1 MIKVSVVILVYN
13 VEQYIERCAH
23 SLLGQTL
30 KEMEFIF
37 VDDCT
42 PDHSIDIL
50 QSVMEKYPARRTQIK
65 IIRNDR
71 NRGQMQSRIIGVLQ
85 AKGEFI
91 AALDSDDWIETN
103 AYENLYNEA
112 HKKNVDCLLFGYSRD
127 YINHSELCHRV
138 FPYSSGR
145 ELIENSYRFP
155 FEFFTWCTLIR
166 NNKNLHNILS
176 LFQDKEEWEH
186 VTMWEDVAL
195 MFLIYYYARK
205 LSYSSEC
212 YYHYNKSNL
221 NSAVNTQDEKKVRDA
236 YKVVDFLE
244 TLFHDENSLQL
255 TINCLKFGAKSK
267 LMDIKG
273 LDAWRHEHSEA
284 NKDLMKYT
292 SIPLKVRLFYWFL
305 LKWSW
310 PYRLLKLN
318 T

>member
-1 MIKVSVVILVYN
+1 MIKVSVIILVYN
-13 VEQYIERCAH
+13 VEMYIERCVH
-23 SLLGQTL
+23 SLLSQTL
-30 KEMEFIF
+30 EEMEFIF

-50 QSVMEKYPARRTQIK
+50 RSVIEKYPARKAQIK
-65 IIRNDR
+65 IIRNR
-71 NRGQMQSRIIGVLQ
+71 INRGQMQSRIIGILQ

-91 AALDSDDWIETN
+91 ASLDSDDWIEPN
-103 AYENLYNEA
+103 SYENLYNKA
-112 HKKNVDCLLFGYSRD
+112 HEEDVDCLLFGYSRD
-127 YINHSELCHRV
+127 FINHSELCHRV
-138 FPYSSGR
+138 FPYNSGK

-166 NNKNLHNILS
+166 NNKKLHSILS

-195 MFLIYYYARK
+195 MFLVYYYAK
-205 LSYSSEC
+205 KVSYSSEC

-221 NSAVNTQDEKKVRDA
+221 NSAVNTQDVKKVRDA

-244 TLFHDENSLQL
+244 TLFHEEKCLRL
-255 TINCLKFGAKSK
+255 TINCLKFGAKSV

-273 LDAWRHEHSEA
+273 LDAWRREHSEA

-292 SIPLKVRLFYWFL
+292 SIPLKVRLFYWLL
-305 LKWSW
+305 LKWDW
-310 PYRLLKLN
+310 PYRLLK
-318 T
+318 

>member
-1 MIKVSVVILVYN
+1 MIKVSVIILVYN
-13 VEQYIERCAH
+13 VEMYIERCVH
-23 SLLGQTL
+23 SLLSQTL
-30 KEMEFIF
+30 EEMEFIF

-50 QSVMEKYPARRTQIK
+50 RSVIEKYPARKAQIK
-65 IIRNDR
+65 IVRNR
-71 NRGQMQSRIIGVLQ
+71 INRGQMQSRIIGILQ

-91 AALDSDDWIETN
+91 ASLDSDDWIEPNT
-103 AYENLYNEA
+103 YENLYNKA
-112 HKKNVDCLLFGYSRD
+112 HEEDVDCLLFGYSRD
-127 YINHSELCHRV
+127 FINHSELCHRV
-138 FPYSSGR
+138 FPYSSGK

-195 MFLIYYYARK
+195 MFLIYYYAK
-205 LSYSSEC
+205 KVSYSSEC

-221 NSAVNTQDEKKVRDA
+221 NSAVNTQDVKKVRDA

-244 TLFHDENSLQL
+244 TLFYEEKCLQL
-255 TINCLKFGAKSK
+255 TINCLKFGAKSV

-292 SIPLKVRLFYWFL
+292 SIPLKVRLFYWLL
-305 LKWSW
+305 LKCNW
-310 PYRLLKLN
+310 PYRLLK
-318 T
+318 